1 MRRRRLKLF
10 HIVELFVERVQFPKD
25 RIKIDIC
32 NMFCSNS
39 FNIYISRVFYRI
51 PLNAP
56 LATFDGKRNKARPRL
71 CWIDSI
77 NKDIA
82 PLGLTLSGAM
92 NRYLTNDQY
101 MYLTNDWY
109 MTNDWCL
116 TNNQGNGFIYL
127 YPLPPIGWYQELMR
141 MIYV

>member
-82 PLGLTLSGAM
+82 PLGLALSRAM

-116 TNNQGNGFIYL
+116 TNNQRQWFHL
-127 YPLPPIGWYQELMR
+127 FVPIATNWLVSGTDEDDL
-141 MIYV
+141 